1 MKLKQ
6 RIALGL
12 CAFYLISVIGVALS
26 LHFCGGELS
35 GIHLTE
41 VAHCGGCNE
50 VEKSVKKEDSC
61 CKNTKVD
68 AKIKDSHQTGLKID
82 VPKNHSLPVLI
93 SSYISELLSFV
104 LPQLFTKIKEEAP
117 PLSARVALHAYN
129 CVFRN

>member
-1 MKLKQ
+1 MKLRQK
-6 RIALGL
+6 IALGL

-26 LHFCGGELS
+26 LHFCGGQLS

-41 VAHCGGCNE
+41 VAHCGGCKE
-50 VEKSVKKEDSC
+50 AEKPVKADDSC

-82 VPKNHSLPVLI
+82 IPKNYSLPVFL
-93 SSYISELLSFV
+93 SSFFLRMLESAF
-104 LPQLFTKIKEEAP
+104 PKIFSKVESKVP
-117 PLSARVALHAYN
+117 PLSARLALHAYN